1 MLNLKRSHRRDPGK
15 IWTLAEYWTVQRG
28 RSDGGI
34 ARSPVASQAER
45 ESGVRASAWLNLMGE
60 GPDSVGGSSVCFTR
74 LANPAPS
81 GRRRPSPLLA
91 AVASS
96 PFARRRGSRAP
107 EGLCK
112 VALVGKPQSYR
123 DVNEAEC
130 SVQQERLRVL
140 HAGIQEPAIGR
151 DAHGRFE
158 SARKL

>member
-1 MLNLKRSHRRDPGK
+1 MLILAYAQVRRLDL
-15 IWTLAEYWTVQRG
+15 LAEG
-28 RSDGGI
+28 PACFGG
-34 ARSPVASQAER
+34 A
-45 ESGVRASAWLNLMGE
+45 
-60 GPDSVGGSSVCFTR
+60 SVCFTR

-112 VALVGKPQSYR
+112 VALVGKSQSYR
-123 DVNEAEC
+123 DVSEAER
-130 SVQQERLRVL
+130 SGQQQRLRML
-140 HAGIQEPAIGR
+140 HAGIQKPAIGR
-151 DAHGRFE
+151 DAHRRSE